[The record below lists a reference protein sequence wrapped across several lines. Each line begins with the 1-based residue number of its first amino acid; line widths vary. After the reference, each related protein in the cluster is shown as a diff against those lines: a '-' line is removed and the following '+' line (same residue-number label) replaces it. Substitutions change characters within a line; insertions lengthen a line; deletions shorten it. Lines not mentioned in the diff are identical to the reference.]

1 MAWGGG
7 MKCNGVISIQCSGVI
22 ETARA
27 VYRAGRP
34 WSAAG
39 GFTLL
44 DVVFAT
50 AIMGI
55 LAAIAVPQTM
65 GAVDRSRAWGAARYL
80 AGRMALARMQAVG
93 RSATVALRFSD
104 AASGYGFDTFVDG
117 NRNGIRTREIA
128 SGVDRPLDALVQLS
142 GMFPGVV
149 IGLAEDASGDPVRTG
164 SSSLLS
170 FTPTGTAMSGTVY
183 IRGRDGSRFAVR
195 VLGATGRTR
204 VLRYVV
210 PTAEWTEVP

>member
-1 MAWGGG
+1 M
-7 MKCNGVISIQCSGVI
+7 
-22 ETARA
+22 ARA
-27 VYRAGRP
+27 VYRARRP
-34 WSAAG
+34 WPAAG

-44 DVVFAT
+44 DVLFAT
-50 AIMGI
+50 AIMAI
-55 LAAIAVPQTM
+55 LAGIAVPQTM
-65 GAVDRSRAWGAARYL
+65 ASVDRSRAWAAARYL

-104 AASGYGFDTFVDG
+104 AADGFGFDTFVDG
-117 NRNGIRTREIA
+117 NRNGVRTREIA
-128 SGVDRPLDALVQLS
+128 SGTDRPLDAPVQLS
-142 GMFPGVV
+142 EMFPGVV
-149 IGLAEDASGDPVRTG
+149 IGLAEDGSGDPVRTG

-170 FTPTGTAMSGTVY
+170 FTPSGTATSGSIY

-210 PTAEWTEVP
+210 HTGDWSETL

>member
-1 MAWGGG
+1 M
-7 MKCNGVISIQCSGVI
+7 
-22 ETARA
+22 ARA
-27 VYRAGRP
+27 VYRARHLRP
-34 WSAAG
+34 AG

-65 GAVDRSRAWGAARYL
+65 ASVDRSRAWAAARYL

-104 AASGYGFDTFVDG
+104 AADGFGFDTFVDG
-117 NRNGIRTREIA
+117 NRNGVRTREIG

-142 GMFPGVV
+142 EMFPGVV
-149 IGLAEDASGDPVRTG
+149 IGLSEDASGDPVRTG
-164 SSSLLS
+164 SSSLVS
-170 FTPTGTAMSGTVY
+170 FTPTGTATSGT
-183 IRGRDGSRFAVR
+183 
-195 VLGATGRTR
+195 GAW
-204 VLRYVV
+204 
-210 PTAEWTEVP
+210 P